1 MRRLI
6 ALVLAIWLVQAAGA
20 DLVRVNGFPN
30 AKALPLH
37 AGVAQGIFARHGLT
51 VQLSFTENSN
61 QQREGLAT
69 GKFDIA
75 HAAVDNA
82 VAMVDVAHHDV
93 VIVTGGDSG
102 MNEFFV
108 QADIGSFADLRGRV
122 LVVDA
127 PNTAYALQA
136 KKILQKHGLQEGDYT
151 VKPVGR
157 GELRLKAMAES
168 RENAAAILN
177 LPFTI
182 QAEELGLKS
191 LGGTVELLGPY
202 QAAGA
207 FAMRAWAHANAKLL
221 ERYIAAYVES
231 LRWVRAPANR
241 EAATALLMQKLQ
253 LSRSV
258 ADRTYTALV
267 DPARGF
273 TPDAAFDREGFQNML
288 ALRAEMEGGAVAAPE
303 KYYDLSYYER
313 ALASLRATGV
323 KPAD

>member
-1 MRRLI
+1 MRGLI
-6 ALVLAIWLVQAAGA
+6 ALLLAVCLVPALGA

-51 VQLSFTENSN
+51 VQLSFTENSK
-61 QQREGLAT
+61 QQREGLAA

-82 VAMVDVAHHDV
+82 VAMVEARHDV

-122 LVVDA
+122 VVVDA

-136 KKILQKHGLQEGDYT
+136 KKILQKYGLLEGRDYR

-177 LPFTI
+177 LPFTL

-191 LGGTVELLGPY
+191 LGGTVEMLGPY

-207 FAMRAWAHANAKLL
+207 FALRAWVRANAGLL

-241 EAATALLMQKLQ
+241 EAVTVLLMEKLQ
-253 LSRSV
+253 LSRRV
-258 ADRTYTALV
+258 ADRTYAALV

-288 ALRAEMEGGAVAAPE
+288 ALRAEMEGGAVGAPE

-313 ALASLRATGV
+313 ALASLRLMGL